1 MLPAGLARRNA
12 KNRVREHGEVGDHQI
27 GLGRRTTEARGVV
40 CGPHADAVRPDHVEA
55 LREVRL
61 MQLRRAKGDDT
72 IAGRLFGRK
81 KK

>member
-1 MLPAGLARRNA
+1 MGQIRKACGNA
-12 KNRVREHGEVGDHQI
+12 P
-27 GLGRRTTEARGVV
+27 EAEKMFRKVI
-40 CGPHADAVRPDHVEA
+40 DLRPDHVDA